1 MDHRRHL
8 ALPRELCVPTV
19 AALRTDCLEW
29 LDVGDPDAAVDASGV
44 DEIDAA
50 GVQLLVSLS
59 RTLAAR
65 GRPLRLHAPSGPL
78 RDACRTLGAHALID
92 ASADGDH
99 R

>member
-44 DEIDAA
+44 DEIDSA
-50 GVQLLVSLS
+50 GVQLHV
-59 RTLAAR
+59 
-65 GRPLRLHAPSGPL
+65 
-78 RDACRTLGAHALID
+78 
-92 ASADGDH
+92 
-99 R
+99 